1 MTMIPTLDNGIESL
15 LAVSIH
21 MDELDDNETKEDK
34 WCDIWLVVPETMI
47 CLSEDIFGDDVS
59 WDCKAMLACS

>member
-34 WCDIWLVVPETMI
+34 
-47 CLSEDIFGDDVS
+47 
-59 WDCKAMLACS
+59 